1 MEKEQVL
8 LSRSDLAK
16 RWGISTA
23 TVDRR
28 VREGLIS
35 PVRGH
40 KTPLF
45 NLYDVL
51 KAEGTDISKL
61 SPFERKTLERKIEE
75 LKEENKQLKEKQE
88 QIKRQLAGVMA
99 EIAPML
105 REVN

>member
-1 MEKEQVL
+1 MEKEQIL

-51 KAEGTDISKL
+51 KVEGTDTSKL
-61 SPFERKTLERKIEE
+61 SPFERRRLERTNEE
-75 LKEENKQLKEKQE
+75 LEQRVIKLEEEKRELRKQLTN
-88 QIKRQLAGVMA
+88 IVA
-99 EIAPML
+99 EIMPILKEA
-105 REVN
+105 